1 MMPNAVICVCC
12 SQKIEEKEK
21 SVKVPHQSGGV
32 AHLACAQKV
41 MIRTELNAI
50 APRTSHEAPPEPDC
64 ARSSQS
70 WGGQS

>member
-1 MMPNAVICVCC
+1 MMPNVVICVCG

-21 SVKVPHQSGGV
+21 SVKLPPVSGGV
-32 AHLACAQKV
+32 AHLACAKSH
-41 MIRTELNAI
+41 A
-50 APRTSHEAPPEPDC
+50 RTSHEAPPESGC